1 MAQIRQRQVKVQV
14 TSADPAFKVFKGIYA
29 DSGYRTLLTQNKTYD
44 FKLNAGQTKEL
55 YIRYSQKPITITF
68 KSNSNTSYQVTG
80 SFGTVTVRNE
90 DVIKTVEFPTDTTS
104 DIVIAFISAISQ
116 TSMYKISSIKINR
129 SAHALP
135 YSMEHVTPGTNITFE
150 VGTSLVTT
158 TTTSTTTTSTTTT
171 TTTTT
176 TTSTPAPAVLKLQSN
191 VGGTVVQV
199 TSDGINPEEVSLA
212 GTTQSSV
219 PIDMRNAPLVD
230 A

>member
-29 DSGYRTLLTQNKTYD
+29 DSSYRTILTQSKTYD

-55 YIRYSQKPITITF
+55 YIRYSQKPVTITF

-80 SFGTVTVRNE
+80 SFGTVTVRDE
-90 DVIKTVEFPTDTTS
+90 DVIKTVEFPTDTTP
-104 DIVIAFISAISQ
+104 DLTIGFTSAISQ

-150 VGTSLVTT
+150 VETSLVTT
-158 TTTSTTTTSTTTT
+158 TTTS

-199 TSDGINPEEVSLA
+199 TSNGISPEEVSLA

>member
-55 YIRYSQKPITITF
+55 YIRYSQKPVTITF

-104 DIVIAFISAISQ
+104 DIVIAFTSAISQ

-150 VGTSLVTT
+150 VETSLVTT
-158 TTTSTTTTSTTTT
+158 TTTSTTT

>member
-1 MAQIRQRQVKVQV
+1 MTQIKQRQVEVQV

-29 DSGYRTLLTQNKTYD
+29 DSGYRTLLAQNKTYN

-55 YIRYSQKPITITF
+55 YIRYSQEPVTITF

-80 SFGTVTVRNE
+80 SFGSVTVRNE

-104 DIVIAFISAISQ
+104 DIVIGFTSAISQ
-116 TSMYKISSIKINR
+116 TSIYKISSIKING
-129 SAHALP
+129 SGHTLP

-150 VGTSLVTT
+150 VETSLVTT
-158 TTTSTTTTSTTTT
+158 TTTSTTTSTTT
-171 TTTTT
+171 
-176 TTSTPAPAVLKLQSN
+176 PVPAVLKLQSN

-199 TSDGINPEEVSLA
+199 TSNGINPEEVSLA

-219 PIDMRNAPLVD
+219 LIDMRNAPLVD

>member
-29 DSGYRTLLTQNKTYD
+29 DSSYRTILTQSKTYD

-55 YIRYSQKPITITF
+55 YIRYSQKPVTITF

-80 SFGTVTVRNE
+80 SFGTVTVRDE
-90 DVIKTVEFPTDTTS
+90 DVIKTVEFPTDTTP
-104 DIVIAFISAISQ
+104 DLTIGFTSAISQ

-150 VGTSLVTT
+150 VETSLVTT
-158 TTTSTTTTSTTTT
+158 TTTS

>member
-29 DSGYRTLLTQNKTYD
+29 DSSYRTLLTSSKAYD

-55 YIRYSQKPITITF
+55 YIRYSQKPVTITF

-80 SFGTVTVRNE
+80 SFGTVTVRDE
-90 DVIKTVEFPTDTTS
+90 DVIKTVEFPTDTTP
-104 DIVIAFISAISQ
+104 DLTIGFTSAISQ
-116 TSMYKISSIKINR
+116 TSTYKISSIKINR

-150 VGTSLVTT
+150 VETSLVTT
-158 TTTSTTTTSTTTT
+158 TTTS

>member
-29 DSGYRTLLTQNKTYD
+29 DSSYRTILTQNKTYD

-55 YIRYSQKPITITF
+55 YIRYSQKPVTITF
-68 KSNSNTSYQVTG
+68 KRNPNTSYQVTG
-80 SFGTVTVRNE
+80 SFGTVTVGGV

-104 DIVIAFISAISQ
+104 SIVIGFTSATSQ
-116 TSMYKISSIKINR
+116 TSIYKISSIKING
-129 SAHALP
+129 SGHALP
-135 YSMEHVTPGTNITFE
+135 FSMEHVTPGTNITFE
-150 VGTSLVTT
+150 VETSLVTT
-158 TTTSTTTTSTTTT
+158 TTTS

-191 VGGTVVQV
+191 ASGTVVQV
-199 TSDGINPEEVSLA
+199 TSDGIDPETVSLA

-219 PIDMRNAPLVD
+219 SIDMRNAPLVN

>member
-55 YIRYSQKPITITF
+55 YIRYSQKPVTITF

-80 SFGTVTVRNE
+80 SFGSVTVRDE

-104 DIVIAFISAISQ
+104 DIVIAFTSAISQ
-116 TSMYKISSIKINR
+116 TSIYKISSIKINR
-129 SAHALP
+129 SGHALP

-150 VGTSLVTT
+150 VETSLVTT
-158 TTTSTTTTSTTTT
+158 TTTS

>member
-29 DSGYRTLLTQNKTYD
+29 DSSYRTLLTSSKAYD

-55 YIRYSQKPITITF
+55 YIRYSQEPVTITF

-80 SFGTVTVRNE
+80 SFGTVTVRDE

-104 DIVIAFISAISQ
+104 DIVIAFTSAISQ
-116 TSMYKISSIKINR
+116 TSIYKISSIKINR

-150 VGTSLVTT
+150 VETSLVTT
-158 TTTSTTTTSTTTT
+158 TTTS